1 MDTSTIKKP
10 SVIIL
15 IAVVSLV
22 SIGFIALVIWGNL
35 NPSTIS
41 TTDISDYNTEEYS
54 LEWFPMFPETIP
66 ENAEV
71 LDFLYYKYA
80 ADFYDYYLELK
91 FDTPEELLEYLSIR
105 IETVESKLSNKPYY
119 AFEEGVFVEEQN
131 PYDASYVDLF
141 FVDSYLGKAEGK
153 GYAGYTI
160 EGSDRRLDV
169 CYSMISY
176 SIDELIVIHEY
187 AHNRNYY
194 TTDRKLPKYFTR
206 FGVDPNTEID
216 RWVEFQKI
224 YKNKTDDE

>member
-1 MDTSTIKKP
+1 MKNIKKIGI
-10 SVIIL
+10 IIL
-15 IAVVSLV
+15 FVIGGIIATATTAFVALAVSVL
-22 SIGFIALVIWGNL
+22 LDD
-35 NPSTIS
+35 STIS

-54 LEWFPMFPETIP
+54 LEWFSIFPETIP
-66 ENAEV
+66 KNAEV

-105 IETVESKLSNKPYY
+105 IETVESKFSNRPYT
-119 AFEEGVFVEEQN
+119 FEEGVFVEEQN

-141 FVDSYLGKAEGK
+141 FADSYKGKAEGK
-153 GYAGYTI
+153 CYAGYTI
-160 EGSDRRLDV
+160 EGPDRCLDV
-169 CYSMISY
+169 RYSMISY

-187 AHNRNYY
+187 VDNINYY